1 MNPPKRTEGLL
12 ALRKGWGLLIL
23 VACFAPVARGDTGYY
38 RHSFF
43 DNSLTR
49 DAYYYS
55 SGVVSAPSTL
65 TLAHGGK
72 LPVETKIF
80 FTPPNALRLAWTSA
94 AGGAW
99 DAQIDVVRFRNREIR
114 FEGDTLAFWCYTPV
128 AVAAADLP
136 MIRVQDTGFN
146 FSGPLRWNSFGG
158 DLPAGRWTHVTLP
171 L

>member
-1 MNPPKRTEGLL
+1 MLEAKEKIGCRHRATKKKMNGAKRIEGLRTL
-12 ALRKGWGLLIL
+12 QSWGLLISL
-23 VACFAPVARGDTGYY
+23 ACFAPMARADTSYY

-49 DAYYYS
+49 DSYYYS

-99 DAQIDVVRFRNREIR
+99 DAQIDVVR
-114 FEGDTLAFWCYTPV
+114 
-128 AVAAADLP
+128 
-136 MIRVQDTGFN
+136 
-146 FSGPLRWNSFGG
+146 
-158 DLPAGRWTHVTLP
+158 
-171 L
+171 